1 LKHWSGKGSLFPK
14 SRFRAGRKCP
24 LFAVT
29 SHQRRR
35 SAYDAFPAGTSWLC
49 YTDQVVHAAVAGQYA
64 LKQNSHFDI
73 ASMADPARSPVQELE
88 RMTEQ
93 QLR

>member
-1 LKHWSGKGSLFPK
+1 
-14 SRFRAGRKCP
+14 
-24 LFAVT
+24 
-29 SHQRRR
+29 
-35 SAYDAFPAGTSWLC
+35 
-49 YTDQVVHAAVAGQYA
+49 VAGQCA
-64 LKQNSHFDI
+64 LEQTFHLDI

>member
-1 LKHWSGKGSLFPK
+1 MRLL
-14 SRFRAGRKCP
+14 
-24 LFAVT
+24 L
-29 SHQRRR
+29 R
-35 SAYDAFPAGTSWLC
+35 SNKL
-49 YTDQVVHAAVAGQYA
+49 H
-64 LKQNSHFDI
+64 LDI